1 MQIFYGQCIRNH
13 ISDIEGMQNSVWAM
27 FGHMIA
33 DDSLPLHE
41 QHHPCPRDSDLFILL
56 SFDNIKLRNFNCVFL
71 KITICPKHFKL

>member
-1 MQIFYGQCIRNH
+1 
-13 ISDIEGMQNSVWAM
+13 MQNSVWAM

-71 KITICPKHFKL
+71 KITIQGFYRLVTAISTQPFALNTSNCDCD